1 MVVLCGGCGDDT
13 FLEVY
18 CNWSVDE
25 SLYSVCVFLGGELLR
40 LGVGFGGVDEVSKSS
55 VRNVRGK

>member
-1 MVVLCGGCGDDT
+1 MVVLCGGCGDDS

-40 LGVGFGGVDEVSKSS
+40 LGAGFGGVDEECK
-55 VRNVRGK
+55 R